1 MPMLE
6 MFEVTDGTDTV
17 SFLNEGSGFVLNE
30 WEPKEAQPKDGGIY
44 KDSGVADGRKLAMIR
59 YANVEEELIL
69 TITGENPNSLT
80 RNLRKLRALLIKAN
94 TYWLSGF
101 AYEPVW
107 LKVKGKDEAYIRY
120 SIVCGWRIEKESNP
134 FHPPVSGGG
143 LVLSAMN
150 DFELMIEREPF
161 WLDTVPGNDVQIKA
175 GVTYDYDGRT
185 LGNVDDAGVAEP
197 TIAAES
203 YFTNKHLFTNLTN
216 VYEDDGGAF
225 SANLLDAALPYRLL
239 PAVPVV
245 GDAIYFGVRTGSA
258 SPGPFSSLIFDNAT
272 AAVGVTGVWEYYDG
286 AAFAAFPSGAGW
298 NYMADNTQGFSQTGV
313 LGAFWDT
320 RFDFATGNLLAILGG
335 GAPNITAWWVR
346 FRVTVAAGATGAS
359 QQNRNI
365 YSCTW
370 PYAEIQNDQI
380 DGEIPALVRMKIR
393 NESNYDDDD
402 DYQKYI
408 DWLICGARGA
418 DRGEDFSAYIPLSD
432 IQLLSGQSNNLFSNA
447 VYADDLSY
455 SGRGRIINCNA
466 AALANSWVYV
476 TLDNTI
482 ANQYKG
488 RFRLYM
494 RYRDGGSSG
503 DWELRIQSR
512 AFGNLWSS
520 DVIGCP
526 GTVDTALID
535 FGIVDL
541 PPAGFGKNETVE
553 EIEFFMDFYHAAGAA
568 SLKIVELILIP
579 VDEWVGSFYGTIISA
594 GDYGPNLWGINYL
607 DIDSIT
613 HPKKMIY
620 SPVRLRAS
628 DYLQSQWTINSVG
641 PFQLENNRKTRLWY
655 LTQNPHAPNPDRYSN
670 HSYSHNVQFSI
681 VRRYLSSIGGSL

>member
-6 MFEVTDGTDTV
+6 ILEVTDGTDTV

-30 WEPKEAQPKDGGIY
+30 WEPKIAQPKDGGIY
-44 KDSGVADGRKLAMIR
+44 KDSGIADGRKLAMIR
-59 YANVEEELIL
+59 YANVEEEFLL

-107 LKVKGKDEAYIRY
+107 LQVKGKDEAYIRY
-120 SIVCGWRIEKESNP
+120 SIITGWRMEKESNP
-134 FHPPVSGGG
+134 FHPPVSGGN

-150 DFELMIEREPF
+150 DFEIMIEREPF
-161 WLDTVPGNDVQIKA
+161 WLDTVPGSDVQIES

-203 YFTNKHLFTNLTN
+203 FFTNKHLFTNLTDI
-216 VYEDDGGAF
+216 YEQDGAAW

-245 GDAIYFGVRTGSA
+245 DDAIYFGIRTGSA

-272 AAVGVTGVWEYYDG
+272 AAVGVTGVWEYYTG
-286 AAFAAFPSGAGW
+286 AAFAAFPAF
-298 NYMADNTQGFSQTGV
+298 YMADNIQGFSQTGV

-320 RFDFATGNLLAILGG
+320 PVDFTTGNLLAILGG
-335 GAPNITAWWVR
+335 AAPNVTAWWVR
-346 FRVTVAAGATGAS
+346 FRVTVAAGASGAS
-359 QQNRNI
+359 QRNRNI

-393 NESNYDDDD
+393 NESNYDDDA

-432 IQLLSGQSNNLFSNA
+432 IQLLSGESIDLSANA
-447 VYADDLSY
+447 VYIDDVLN
-455 SGRGRIINCNA
+455 SGRGRVINCIA
-466 AALANSWVYV
+466 AAFSSSWIFV

-494 RYRDGGSSG
+494 RYRDGGNNG
-503 DWELRIQSR
+503 DWELQIQSR
-512 AFGNLWSS
+512 SFGNTWMSEK
-520 DVIGCP
+520 IGCP
-526 GTVDTALID
+526 SSIEPAVID
-535 FGIVDL
+535 FGTIDL

-553 EIEFFMDFYHAAGAA
+553 QIVFWLKFDHVVGAVDLEIQ
-568 SLKIVELILIP
+568 ELVLLP
-579 VDEWVGSFYGTIISA
+579 VDEWIGAFYGTTISI
-594 GDYGPNLWGINYL
+594 GQYGPNLWGTNYL

-613 HPKKMIY
+613 YPKQMIY

-628 DYLQSQWTINSVG
+628 DYLQSQWTSNSVA
-641 PFQLENNRKTRLWY
+641 PFQLENNRKVRMWY
-655 LTQNPHAPNPDRYSN
+655 LTQRPQVINLDRYSN
-670 HSYSHNVQFSI
+670 HVYSHNVQFSI
-681 VRRYLSSIGGSL
+681 VRRYLSAIGGSL